1 MINLTYRGISYLK
14 DKRGNI
20 MLDTRYNREILRDRE
35 QNASKRKIK
44 K

>member
-1 MINLTYRGISYLK
+1 
-14 DKRGNI
+14 